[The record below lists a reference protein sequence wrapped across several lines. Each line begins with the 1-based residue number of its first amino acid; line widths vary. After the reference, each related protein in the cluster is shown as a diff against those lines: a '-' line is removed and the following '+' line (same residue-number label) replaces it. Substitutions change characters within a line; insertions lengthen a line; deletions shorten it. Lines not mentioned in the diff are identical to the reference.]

1 LPITGFSAASHAL
14 VGGLYAAA
22 QSISFIKNQ
31 RKELELT
38 DLWDFAL
45 RLYAQPGVEPAC
57 LRLQAGG
64 ADVCLL
70 LCAAWLDRRGVACD
84 AARVQQLRKQ
94 AEPWQR
100 SVTTQLRQLRQE
112 WKSAAQGDAQLTE
125 LREQLKRL
133 ELQAEQVVLQRLGA
147 IARAWPSIAGETDMV
162 WLRAIAGETAD
173 PAALA
178 SLHQAAASLAR
189 VPHDRLP

>member
-1 LPITGFSAASHAL
+1 M
-14 VGGLYAAA
+14 
-22 QSISFIKNQ
+22 KKQ

-70 LCAAWLDRRGVACD
+70 LCAAWLDRRGVACE
-84 AARVQQLRKQ
+84 AARVQQLREQ
-94 AEPWQR
+94 AEPWQQT
-100 SVTTQLRQLRQE
+100 VTARLRHLRRQ
-112 WKSAAQGDAQLTE
+112 WKSAAQGDAQLAD
-125 LREQLKRL
+125 LRDQLKRL
-133 ELQAEQVVLQRLGA
+133 ELHAEQILLQRLEN
-147 IARAWPSIAGETDMV
+147 IAREWPPVTGSPSMAWLQAVAGETP
-162 WLRAIAGETAD
+162 D

-178 SLHQAAASLAR
+178 SLYRTAASLESAHNR
-189 VPHDRLP
+189 HP